1 VKDPIEIRPYRPEDW
16 EEVWE
21 ILRPVFRSAKTYAV
35 DPEIDEEAAR
45 DYWTRQPLHTLVAEE
60 AGRILGTYYLKA
72 NHPGPGSH
80 VCNCGYIVA
89 PETRGRG
96 VAERMCLHSQEL
108 AEASGFRAMQ
118 FNLVVSSNAPAIHLW
133 KKLGFEIV
141 GRLPEAFRHP
151 NHGFVDAFVMFKR
164 LDSLHH

>member
-1 VKDPIEIRPYRPEDW
+1 MKDIVEIRPYRPEDW

-21 ILRPVFRSAKTYAV
+21 ILQPVFRAAETYAV

-45 DYWTRQPLHTLVAEE
+45 DYWTRQPLDTLVAEE

-89 PETRGRG
+89 PEARGRG
-96 VAERMCLHSQEL
+96 IAEGMCLHSQEL
-108 AEASGFRAMQ
+108 AKASGFRAMQ
-118 FNLVVSSNAPAIHLW
+118 FNLVVSSNAPAVHLW

-141 GRLPEAFRHP
+141 GRLPGAFRHP
-151 NHGFVDAFVMFKR
+151 SLGFVDALVMFKE
-164 LDSLHH
+164 LH

>member
-21 ILRPVFRSAKTYAV
+21 ILRPVFRAAETYAV
-35 DPEIDEEAAR
+35 DPEIDEETAR

-89 PETRGRG
+89 PEARGRG

-118 FNLVVSSNAPAIHLW
+118 FNLVVSTNAPAVHLW

-151 NHGFVDAFVMFKR
+151 HLGFVDAFVMFKR